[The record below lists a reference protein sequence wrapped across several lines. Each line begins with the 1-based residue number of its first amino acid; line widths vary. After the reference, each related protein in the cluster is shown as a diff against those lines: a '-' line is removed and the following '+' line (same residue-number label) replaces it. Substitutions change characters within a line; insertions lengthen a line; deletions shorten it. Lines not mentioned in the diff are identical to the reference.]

1 MGRLLSPIPLECC
14 ADITCSSNTIYP
26 KALLKEAIW
35 TLDLLFPIGDE
46 ETTKFL
52 ANEKEGKHLHDVI
65 FWETAPPG
73 FHRYHYWKA
82 RLVELHD
89 EFHAPPQ
96 TLWKALWDGRN
107 IIVWWTF
114 WLAFA
119 IAIMTFLF
127 GGATVWLTALL
138 LKDALEKS
146 KLDKGSGF
154 GG

>member
-1 MGRLLSPIPLECC
+1 
-14 ADITCSSNTIYP
+14 
-26 KALLKEAIW
+26 
-35 TLDLLFPIGDE
+35 LFPIGDA
-46 ETTKFL
+46 ETAKFL

-73 FHRYHYWKA
+73 FHRYNYWKA

-96 TLWKALWDGRN
+96 TLWSALKDGRN
-107 IIVWWTF
+107 VIVWWTF
-114 WLAFA
+114 VLAFI
-119 IAIMTFLF
+119 IAFMTLMF

-146 KLDKGSGF
+146 KAPGRSG
-154 GG
+154 G